1 MAAGLSALGCRVE
14 TSTRT
19 ALRVVPPTFRPDL
32 RSEVDL
38 VEEVART
45 YSFDRI
51 PASLPSAG
59 RAGGLTRE
67 QQLRRL
73 ARRVLLGSGLSEAQT
88 LSMLPPWLPDRLGLP
103 GDHPWRDTLAIANP
117 LSEEESV
124 LRRSLVPGL
133 LLAAAR
139 NVARRNTTVMLFETG
154 TAFEPSGE
162 ELPREPLR
170 AAWLLTGPAPTSWHR
185 PHRDFDFFDAK
196 GIAERLVDA
205 LGVEGLTFDDAPGE
219 PWHPGRAA
227 SVRLAGITIGTVAE
241 LAPRAARALDL
252 GGRVA
257 VAEIDLAPILAAG
270 RTAAP
275 GELPRFPAVV
285 RDLAL
290 LVPAATPASE
300 AERAIRA
307 AGGPTLARLAIF
319 DVYPG
324 DQVGSPGHVSLAFSL
339 EFRHPDRTLTDAEV
353 GEVMRGI
360 DAAAGAAGWTIR

>member
-1 MAAGLSALGCRVE
+1 M
-14 TSTRT
+14 
-19 ALRVVPPTFRPDL
+19 
-32 RSEVDL
+32 
-38 VEEVART
+38 
-45 YSFDRI
+45 
-51 PASLPSAG
+51 
-59 RAGGLTRE
+59 
-67 QQLRRL
+67 

-88 LSMLPPWLPDRLGLP
+88 LSMLPPGLPDRLALP
-103 GDHPWRDTLAIANP
+103 ADHPWRDTLAIANP

-154 TAFEPSGE
+154 TAFEPSGD
-162 ELPREPLR
+162 ELPHEPLR

-196 GIAERLVDA
+196 GIAERLAEA
-205 LGVEGLTFDDAPGE
+205 LGVEGLAFDAAPGE

-227 SVRLAGITIGTVAE
+227 SVRLAGAGIGTVAE

-252 GGRVA
+252 SGRVA
-257 VAEIDLAPILAAG
+257 VGEIDLAPLLAAAHE
-270 RTAAP
+270 AAP

-290 LVPAATPASE
+290 LVPAATPASDVE
-300 AERAIRA
+300 GAIRA
-307 AGGPTLARLAIF
+307 AAGPMLAGLEIF

-324 DQVGSPGHVSLAFSL
+324 EQVGSPGHVSLAFSL
-339 EFRHPDRTLTDAEV
+339 EFRHADRTLTDAEV
-353 GEVMRGI
+353 GEIMSSI
-360 DAAAGAAGWTIR
+360 EAAAGAAGWTTR